1 MGDNGESS
9 GPADEDPWGFLAA
22 PKASRSPEAPKA
34 SAAVESEVVPSA
46 PRRERGEIRA
56 QVAGPSLKRRALP
69 TAVALGAMS
78 FTAFL
83 TQITAASQLVTA
95 AGAGWLLGFYALG
108 GIGLLLM
115 GALQFGFI
123 DQQARLPMIRAVMI
137 GYGVLFAIAVALSL
151 ASPWLLVGVGL
162 LWVLAEQTNY
172 LVPLL
177 VWTLAGDEFN
187 VAEGRKIFPWIA
199 TFGYAGQVLG
209 LGVAAFSP
217 WLMEGIEAPL
227 LLVLILN
234 PITCI
239 VIGIWLA
246 RSLKGTSAAQGLAR
260 EESFRQSIASARE
273 FVQGVPVW
281 RHLLLGSMFT
291 FIAGMTLFVMY
302 LGGVREIVGDD
313 PATIQRVFGL
323 VGLVACLAGWAF
335 SVLGVGR
342 LLEKWGI
349 PGTLLILPIVT
360 VIGGVLVLA
369 GIVSNGLLLVAVG
382 MGIWLAQRWSVD
394 RVARRA
400 ALALVPNERRARLYF
415 LLELA
420 PVGVGLIVGAGAAA
434 IGVWIGLAWPILLLI
449 VLVAVAAVHQGILVR
464 QGWEESLLNWRLR
477 RRKTNRSIA
486 IDFDLE

>member
-1 MGDNGESS
+1 MRGSS
-9 GPADEDPWGFLAA
+9 TGSEPPADDPWGFLGERQA
-22 PKASRSPEAPKA
+22 PV
-34 SAAVESEVVPSA
+34 SADPNSEKEQEPVTPT
-46 PRRERGEIRA
+46 RERGELRA
-56 QVAGPSLKRRALP
+56 TAAGPSLKRRALP

-95 AGAGWLLGFYALG
+95 AGPGWLLGFYALG
-108 GIGLLLM
+108 GVGLLFM
-115 GALQFGFI
+115 GAIQFGFI

-137 GYGVLFAIAVALSL
+137 GYGLLFAVAVMLSL
-151 ASPWLLVGVGL
+151 ASPWVLVGVGL
-162 LWVLAEQTNY
+162 LWLLAEQTNY

-209 LGVAAFSP
+209 LAVATISP
-217 WLMEGIEAPL
+217 WLLQGLQAPL
-227 LLVLILN
+227 LLVLVFN

-246 RSLKGTSAAQGLAR
+246 KSLKGTSAAHGLAR
-260 EESFRQSIASARE
+260 AESYRESVASARE
-273 FVQGVPVW
+273 FVSGVPVW
-281 RHLLLGSMFT
+281 RHLLLGSLFT

-302 LGGVREIVGDD
+302 LGGVRDIVGDD
-313 PATIQRVFGL
+313 PATVQRVFGL

-335 SVLGVGR
+335 SVLGVGK

-349 PGTLLILPIVT
+349 PGTLLILPVVT
-360 VIGGVLVLA
+360 VVGAALVLWGVA
-369 GIVSNGLLLVAVG
+369 SNVLLLVAVG

-420 PVGVGLIVGAGAAA
+420 PVGIGLIVGAATAAV
-434 IGVWIGLAWPILLLI
+434 GVWIGMAWPILIAII
-449 VLVAVAAVHQGILVR
+449 VVALAAIHQGMIVR
-464 QGWEESLLNWRLR
+464 RGWEESLLNWRLR

>member
-1 MGDNGESS
+1 MTPNGPGDQTPG
-9 GPADEDPWGFLAA
+9 DDPWGFLAERKPSDSAGPKSEDQQEETA
-22 PKASRSPEAPKA
+22 P
-34 SAAVESEVVPSA
+34 
-46 PRRERGEIRA
+46 RERGELRA
-56 QVAGPSLKRRALP
+56 TVAGPSLRRRALP
-69 TAVALGAMS
+69 TALALGAMS

-95 AGAGWLLGFYALG
+95 AGPGWLLGFYALG
-108 GIGLLLM
+108 GVGLLAM
-115 GALQFGFI
+115 GAVQFGFI
-123 DQQARLPMIRAVMI
+123 DQQARLPMIRVVMI
-137 GYGVLFAIAVALSL
+137 GYGLLFAVAVMLSL

-162 LWVLAEQTNY
+162 LWLLAEQTNY

-187 VAEGRKIFPWIA
+187 VAEGRKVFPWIA

-209 LGVAAFSP
+209 LAVATVSP
-217 WLMEGIEAPL
+217 WLMEGLEAPL
-227 LLVLILN
+227 LLVLVLN

-239 VIGIWLA
+239 VVGIWLA
-246 RSLKGTSAAQGLAR
+246 KSLKGTSAAHGLAK
-260 EESFRQSIASARE
+260 EESFRQSLDSARD

-313 PATIQRVFGL
+313 PATVQRVFGL
-323 VGLVACLAGWAF
+323 VGLLACLAGWAF
-335 SVLGVGR
+335 SVLGVGK

-360 VIGGVLVLA
+360 VVGAVLVLA
-369 GIVSNGLLLVAVG
+369 GVLSEILLLVAVG
-382 MGIWLAQRWSVD
+382 MGLWLAQRWSVD

-420 PVGVGLIVGAGAAA
+420 PVGIGLIIGAGAAA
-434 IGVWIGLAWPILLLI
+434 VGVWLGLAWP
-449 VLVAVAAVHQGILVR
+449 VLVVIIIVALAAIQQGLLVR
-464 QGWEESLLNWRLR
+464 RDWEGSLLNWRLR
-477 RRKTNRSIA
+477 RRKTNRSVA
-486 IDFDLE
+486 IDFDID

>member
-1 MGDNGESS
+1 MGENSS
-9 GPADEDPWGFLAA
+9 GAETSADDPWGFLGERQARA
-22 PKASRSPEAPKA
+22 TADPNPEEEQV
-34 SAAVESEVVPSA
+34 SVP
-46 PRRERGEIRA
+46 PRERGELRA
-56 QVAGPSLKRRALP
+56 TASGPSLKRRALP
-69 TAVALGAMS
+69 TAAALGAMS

-95 AGAGWLLGFYALG
+95 AGPGWLLGFYALG
-108 GIGLLLM
+108 GVGLLLM
-115 GALQFGFI
+115 GAIQFGFI

-137 GYGVLFAIAVALSL
+137 GYGLLFGVAVMLSL

-162 LWVLAEQTNY
+162 LWLLAEQTNY

-209 LGVAAFSP
+209 LAVATFSP
-217 WLMEGIEAPL
+217 WLLQGLQAPL
-227 LLVLILN
+227 LLVLVFN

-246 RSLKGTSAAQGLAR
+246 KSLKGTSAAHGLAR
-260 EESFRQSIASARE
+260 GESYRESIASARD
-273 FVQGVPVW
+273 FVTGVPVW
-281 RHLLLGSMFT
+281 RHLLMGSLFT

-313 PATIQRVFGL
+313 PATVQRVFGL
-323 VGLVACLAGWAF
+323 VGLVACLAGWVF
-335 SVLGVGR
+335 SVLGVGK

-349 PGTLLILPIVT
+349 PGTLLILPVVT
-360 VIGGVLVLA
+360 VVAAGMVLL
-369 GIVSNGLLLVAVG
+369 GIASNVLLLVAVG

-400 ALALVPNERRARLYF
+400 SLALVPNERRARMYF
-415 LLELA
+415 LLELV
-420 PVGVGLIVGAGAAA
+420 PVGVGLIVGAATAA
-434 IGVWIGLAWPILLLI
+434 IGVWVGMAWPILIAIIFVALAAIYQGMI
-449 VLVAVAAVHQGILVR
+449 VR
-464 QGWEESLLNWRLR
+464 RGWEESLLNWRLR

-486 IDFDLE
+486 IDFDLD